1 MVPSWARQQWEGT
14 VENKASTVTTTL
26 HFCCFNKETGSGVGT
41 HKIQTELIIVAPVR
55 DAQTDQ
61 FTVSSRG
68 CLSTSSSL
76 LCFFYAVSLI
86 ALGMEPHSYWP
97 MCDKLLGN
105 NWLKCNICPEI
116 NSKQIGNDLQ
126 GKQSY
131 DCLSLGSLQFLESHH
146 FKCSTWFE
154 SCASK
159 PFRFAGNIAKMLYRT
174 KSPLKMPCLPDWS

>member
-76 LCFFYAVSLI
+76 LCFFLCSFLD
-86 ALGMEPHSYWP
+86 SS
-97 MCDKLLGN
+97 GN
-105 NWLKCNICPEI
+105 GATLVLVRVRQAI
-116 NSKQIGNDLQ
+116 
-126 GKQSY
+126 GKQLVKNATFALKYIVNKLEMTYRSRE
-131 DCLSLGSLQFLESHH
+131 CLSLGSLQFLESHH

-154 SCASK
+154 LYASK
-159 PFRFAGNIAKMLYRT
+159 HFRFAGNIAKMLYRT